1 MATSKW
7 LAFCCHWLLDIIRVP
22 NQTEQV
28 KFKSKM
34 NAAKLEH
41 FKQLLLSELRRHAE
55 NIDEDQMQ
63 ALEVAND
70 DAKESSDLALRD
82 VIQEL
87 ALKLGD
93 RESQMVADIDQALM
107 RMGEG
112 SYGICIRCNQ
122 PIDERRLE
130 AMPTAR
136 YDAACQAAIEAMK
149 GQTAG
154 PSL

>member
-1 MATSKW
+1 
-7 LAFCCHWLLDIIRVP
+7 
-22 NQTEQV
+22 
-28 KFKSKM
+28 M
-34 NAAKLEH
+34 NAARREH
-41 FKQLLLSELRRHAE
+41 FKQLLLSELRRHAQH
-55 NIDEDQMQ
+55 IDEDQMQ

-136 YDAACQAAIEAMK
+136 YDAACQAVVETMN